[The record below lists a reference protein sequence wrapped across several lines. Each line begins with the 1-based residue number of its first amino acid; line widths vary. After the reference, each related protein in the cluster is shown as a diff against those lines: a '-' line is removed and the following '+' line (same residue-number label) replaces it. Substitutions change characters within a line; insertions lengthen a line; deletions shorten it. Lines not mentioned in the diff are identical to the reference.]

1 VTGLIIKMVAVPAV
15 LFLVALIF
23 ASTGDVM
30 WSTSILESAAPPMVT
45 AGVVAIASGLNEKLV
60 AFVVGVGTL
69 AAFAW
74 LPMVSLFL

>member
-1 VTGLIIKMVAVPAV
+1 
-15 LFLVALIF
+15 
-23 ASTGDVM
+23 M

-45 AGVVAIASGLNEKLV
+45 AGVVAIAAGFDETLV

-74 LPMVSLFL
+74 LPLVALLL